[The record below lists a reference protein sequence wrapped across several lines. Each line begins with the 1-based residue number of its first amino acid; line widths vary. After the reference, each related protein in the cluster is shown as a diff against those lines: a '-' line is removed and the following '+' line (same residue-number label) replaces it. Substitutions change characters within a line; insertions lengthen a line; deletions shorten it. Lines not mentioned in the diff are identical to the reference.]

1 MKYNLKVISVLVS
14 LFFVAQIVG
23 LSILY
28 KDTEVQVVDGK
39 QEIVHEETVIGPR
52 PEFYGPDTFIWITSS
67 IFLMTGVLL
76 ILMKFQKI
84 NWIKVLFFSATFVT
98 ISIALGVLIDPTL
111 AFLCGFALAVIKLFK
126 PNTITHNIIEMLMY
140 SGLAVILVPLFDLT
154 WMILLLVAISA
165 YDIFAVW
172 RSRHMVKM
180 ATFQMKSKIFTGLLI
195 PLKESIKVKKGV
207 KGKGVKV
214 EEAIMGSGDVAFPL
228 MFSGVVMERLIKV
241 GQLAKEVAFMKTLI
255 IPVIVSLVVLFL
267 LTQGRKGKYY
277 PGMPFITAGCLLGSL
292 FVLFV

>member
-1 MKYNLKVISVLVS
+1 
-14 LFFVAQIVG
+14 
-23 LSILY
+23 
-28 KDTEVQVVDGK
+28 
-39 QEIVHEETVIGPR
+39 
-52 PEFYGPDTFIWITSS
+52 
-67 IFLMTGVLL
+67 
-76 ILMKFQKI
+76 
-84 NWIKVLFFSATFVT
+84 
-98 ISIALGVLIDPTL
+98 
-111 AFLCGFALAVIKLFK
+111 
-126 PNTITHNIIEMLMY
+126 
-140 SGLAVILVPLFDLT
+140 
-154 WMILLLVAISA
+154 
-165 YDIFAVW
+165 
-172 RSRHMVKM
+172 MVKM